1 MFMQRENSILLMA
14 FVLIVAIGFIGVN
27 YGRVTGQAVS
37 GEVTKV
43 IVTPPNAYPGDTIT
57 IKIDGKCIDGTL
69 GHTLTLRDALGQ
81 RIAAIGIPTTVKN
94 AMIIINGVPTKI
106 TRPQPMFFQK
116 LSLTLVARFTA
127 CFLKSNRKTTPVA
140 K

>member
-1 MFMQRENSILLMA
+1 MQRENSILLMA

-81 RIAAIGIPTTVKN
+81 RIAAIGIPSN
-94 AMIIINGVPTKI
+94 PMIRLGETAERRYTLSTNLVPGVYKVTASDNCAESGIVAGLFKIISP
-106 TRPQPMFFQK
+106 
-116 LSLTLVARFTA
+116 
-127 CFLKSNRKTTPVA
+127 
-140 K
+140 